1 MTPSIHDA
9 TPSGR
14 TVLAFFILGLVV
26 GIIISPSLVQQMRD
40 GVFTRW
46 EPLGSPP
53 EPITRLLGYE
63 FGDRARILVRVETNS
78 GALYQC
84 CSRQSTDWNEVTPS
98 ELVYA
103 DACGDL
109 PSQAAVPPREV
120 LSCVESR
127 AVEGATDR
135 TQFALL
141 DDGSVWVWR
150 HRVEFLAELPIICW
164 SGAIGLLLGIGVMGC
179 VWIIQRRRT
188 SIRQPPP
195 DNASA

>member
-1 MTPSIHDA
+1 MTPTRHNA
-9 TPSGR
+9 NPSGR
-14 TVLAFFILGLVV
+14 TVLAFLIVGLVV
-26 GIIISPSLVQQMRD
+26 GMIISPSLVRQMRD

-46 EPLGSPP
+46 EPLGMPP

-63 FGDRARILVRVETNS
+63 FGDRARILVRVETIS

-84 CSRQSTDWNEVTPS
+84 CSRQNTDWNEVTPS
-98 ELVYA
+98 DLVYA
-103 DACGDL
+103 DACSKL

-127 AVEGATDR
+127 AFEGATDR

-141 DDGSVWVWR
+141 DDGSIWVWR
-150 HRVEFLAELPIICW
+150 HRVEFLPELPIICW
-164 SGAIGLLLGIGVMGC
+164 SGTIGLLLGIGVMGG

-188 SIRQPPP
+188 PIRQTHPTK
-195 DNASA
+195 